1 MLLYTARHSGGI
13 YAAPTGKPANP
24 VTIRRGRIDAA
35 RNEGNNGITDYD
47 RSMKKIYI
55 LPTTILLLFL
65 LCAPSP
71 AAGKEAPRKVIVLVH
86 GFMDTRFHLYF
97 MEKELIADGYVVIN
111 KTYPSASMSIE
122 ECADYLA
129 GVIQRGTEDIKGPY
143 ELDFITHSM
152 GGLVARCYLS
162 RHRPPQAKRL
172 VMIATPNRGVTK
184 AELAARLPLA
194 DRVLGPALMEMAQ
207 GKDYLCGL
215 CGGAPAIE
223 FAVIAGGKGDGKG
236 YSILIPGDDDGT
248 VAVRSAYLPGAA
260 DFLLLDHIHNL
271 ICYYDDTIRNARA
284 FIEEGAFLMHT
295 APPTNIN

>member
-1 MLLYTARHSGGI
+1 VKHRKTIVLTIFIILLTSV
-13 YAAPTGKPANP
+13 APTLSKADPA
-24 VTIRRGRIDAA
+24 GQ
-35 RNEGNNGITDYD
+35 
-47 RSMKKIYI
+47 
-55 LPTTILLLFL
+55 PT
-65 LCAPSP
+65 
-71 AAGKEAPRKVIVLVH
+71 KVIVLVH

-97 MEKELIADGYVVIN
+97 MEKQLVADGYVVIN
-111 KTYPSASMSIE
+111 KTYPSATMSIE

-162 RHRPPQAKRL
+162 KYRPPQAKRL

-215 CGGAPAIE
+215 CGGAPAVE
-223 FAVIAGGKGDGKG
+223 FGVIAGGRGDGKG
-236 YSILIPGDDDGT
+236 YSIIIPGDDDGT

-271 ICYYDDTIRNARA
+271 ICYYDDTIANARA
-284 FIEEGAFLMHT
+284 FIENGAFLMHT
-295 APPTNIN
+295 APPADIN

>member
-1 MLLYTARHSGGI
+1 ML
-13 YAAPTGKPANP
+13 
-24 VTIRRGRIDAA
+24 TIFI
-35 RNEGNNGITDYD
+35 
-47 RSMKKIYI
+47 
-55 LPTTILLLFL
+55 ILL
-65 LCAPSP
+65 SS
-71 AAGKEAPRKVIVLVH
+71 AASALATAEAAERPVKVVVLVH

-97 MEKELIADGYVVIN
+97 IEKELIADGYMVIN
-111 KTYPSASMSIE
+111 KTYPSVTMSIE

-129 GVIQRGTEDIKGPY
+129 GVIQHGTEDIEGPY
-143 ELDFITHSM
+143 ELNFVTHSM

-162 RHRPPQAKRL
+162 KYRPPQARRL

-215 CGGAPAIE
+215 CGGAPGIA
-223 FAVIAGGKGDGKG
+223 FGVIAGGKGDGEG

-248 VAVRSAYLPGAA
+248 VTVRSAYIPGAA

-271 ICYYDDTIRNARA
+271 ICFYDDTIRNARA
-284 FIEEGAFLMHT
+284 FIEDGAFLMHT
-295 APPTNIN
+295 APPGSID